1 VRGFHYPRKIVIDYV
16 GLQTDLELC
25 YLFTLIPFK
34 APLVMVAGRFL
45 RVITASFVWG
55 HRYLWLQWILLLARV
70 MLTEVHPP
78 AATWYHYAFR
88 IVLFLYYLRVAIRYL
103 FIDLFLFFIA
113 LRTHLAL
120 IKYIIRK

>member
-1 VRGFHYPRKIVIDYV
+1 MIDYV

-25 YLFTLIPFK
+25 CLFTLIPLK

-45 RVITASFVWG
+45 RVITALFVWG

-70 MLTEVHPP
+70 MLSEVHPP

-103 FIDLFLFFIA
+103 LIDLFLFINA
-113 LRTHLAL
+113 LRTHLAI